1 MPAGSIVEVD
11 FFVHLK
17 ECALLNDLSG
27 KKIPSGKCILSK
39 VSC

>member
-1 MPAGSIVEVD
+1 MPAGLIVEVD

-27 KKIPSGKCILSK
+27 EKKYHQESSF
-39 VSC
+39 